1 MGILNLRKK
10 EAVDKKSPDKTK
22 KLAVVDA
29 SNKPAVLGVSER
41 VFDSSV
47 IVRPRVTEKATIL
60 SEKGGRTVVVFEVS
74 REANKRN
81 IAAAI
86 VGLYKVIPEKI
97 AVLRVPPKRKFV
109 RGHMTKGVTG
119 YKAYVYLKK
128 GEKIEVV

>member
-1 MGILNLRKK
+1 MAILNLKK
-10 EAVDKKSPDKTK
+10 TKTASKGVSAKTK

-29 SNKPAVLGVSER
+29 SSKSVVLGASAR

-47 IVRPRVTEKATIL
+47 IIRPRVTEKAAVL
-60 SEKGGRTVVVFEVS
+60 SESGRTVVVFDVS

-81 IAAAI
+81 VSEAI
-86 VGLYKVIPEKI
+86 VGLYKVTPEKI

-109 RGHMTKGVTG
+109 RGHMTKGVTT

-128 GEKIEVV
+128 GEKIEIV

>member
-10 EAVDKKSPDKTK
+10 EAVATKTSAKTK
-22 KLAVVDA
+22 KLVVVGA

-41 VFDSSV
+41 AFDPSV
-47 IVRPRVTEKATIL
+47 IIRPRVTEKATIL
-60 SEKGGRTVVVFEVS
+60 SEKSGRTVVVFEVS

-81 IAAAI
+81 IAEAI
-86 VGLYKVIPEKI
+86 GGLYKVTPEKI

>member
-1 MGILNLRKK
+1 MGILNLRKNK
-10 EAVDKKSPDKTK
+10 VAATETSTKTK

-29 SNKPAVLGVSER
+29 SKKPAIVAVSSGF
-41 VFDSSV
+41 FDSSV
-47 IVRPRVTEKATIL
+47 ILRPRVTEKVAIL

-81 IAAAI
+81 VALA
-86 VGLYKVIPEKI
+86 VKGLYKVTPEKV

-109 RGHMTKGVTG
+109 RGHMTKGTTG

-128 GEKIEVV
+128 GEKIEII

>member
-10 EAVDKKSPDKTK
+10 EAVAVKTSPKTK

-41 VFDSSV
+41 AFNSGV

-60 SEKGGRTVVVFEVS
+60 SDKGGRRVVVFEVS

-81 IAAAI
+81 IAEAI
-86 VGLYKVIPEKI
+86 KVLYKVTPEKI

-128 GEKIEVV
+128 GEKIETA